1 MDQGKAFIVGRLSRD
16 PEFHGEGDKQRAIF
30 SVAYNRGTGDNR
42 KSNFLDCIA
51 WGKRADIMRDF
62 SKGSG
67 IFVTGDI
74 EQDTYKT
81 KAGENRN
88 RIQINVSSITATTN
102 LRRGGANGS
111 VTAGTAGAAETVEAV
126 GGGEV
131 RVGGNDESASI
142 PF

>member
-16 PEFHGEGDKQRAIF
+16 PDFFGEGDKQRAVF
-30 SVAYNRGTGDNR
+30 SIAYNRGKDEKR

-51 WGKRADIMRDF
+51 WGKRADIMRDY

-74 EQDTYKT
+74 EQDTYTT
-81 KAGENRN
+81 KDGDKRN
-88 RIQINVSSITATTN
+88 RVQINVSSITPVAKREN
-102 LRRGGANGS
+102 MGDFAGGNS
-111 VTAGTAGAAETVEAV
+111 D
-126 GGGEV
+126 EV
-131 RVGGNDESASI
+131 RVGASEDKADI

>member
-1 MDQGKAFIVGRLSRD
+1 MDQGKAFVVGRLSRD
-16 PEFHGEGDKQRAIF
+16 PDFFGDGDKQRAIF
-30 SVAYNRGTGDNR
+30 SIAFNRGTGERR

-74 EQDTYKT
+74 EQDTYET
-81 KAGENRN
+81 KEGQKRN
-88 RIQINVSSITATTN
+88 RVQINVSSITATTS
-102 LRRGGANGS
+102 LRRSDSNDESNGKPS
-111 VTAGTAGAAETVEAV
+111 
-126 GGGEV
+126 EV
-131 RVGGNDESASI
+131 RVGGADETADI

>member
-1 MDQGKAFIVGRLSRD
+1 MDQGKAFVVGRLSRD
-16 PEFHGEGDKQRAIF
+16 PEFHGEGDKQRALF

-62 SKGSG
+62 GKGVG

-74 EQDTYKT
+74 EQDTYTT
-81 KAGENRN
+81 KDGDKRN
-88 RIQINVSSITATTN
+88 RVQINVSSITATTST
-102 LRRGGANGS
+102 RRKDEDGVG
-111 VTAGTAGAAETVEAV
+111 V
-126 GGGEV
+126 GGGNTNEV
-131 RVGGNDESASI
+131 RVGSSEDSADI

>member
-1 MDQGKAFIVGRLSRD
+1 MDQGKAFIVGRLTANPKFSD
-16 PEFHGEGDKQRAIF
+16 EGTDAQRAVFTI
-30 SVAYNRGTGDNR
+30 AYNRGKDDNR

-74 EQDTYKT
+74 EQDNYET
-81 KAGENRN
+81 KDGQKRN
-88 RIQINVSSITATTN
+88 RVQINVSSITATIN
-102 LRRGGANGS
+102 LRKQNKSGDND
-111 VTAGTAGAAETVEAV
+111 
-126 GGGEV
+126 
-131 RVGGNDESASI
+131 NDEEVLVGTKEEETDI

>member
-16 PEFHGEGDKQRAIF
+16 PDFFGEGDKQRAVF
-30 SVAYNRGTGDNR
+30 SVAYNRGIGDKR

-74 EQDTYKT
+74 EQDTYET
-81 KAGENRN
+81 KDGQKRN
-88 RIQINVSSITATTN
+88 RVQINVSSITATTAI
-102 LRRGGANGS
+102 RRS
-111 VTAGTAGAAETVEAV
+111 DAEGVV
-126 GGGEV
+126 DSGEV
-131 RVGGNDESASI
+131 RVSAGGSEEAPI